1 MEMRKIK
8 AKVLLV
14 LLALAALVVCSL
26 SGYAGKLEPSA
37 SPGPTMKTLDEV
49 EARTPIHAADL
60 PLTINKS
67 GSYYL
72 VEDITFTTMNTNAI
86 TIEANDVTID
96 LNGFKIQGPASGT
109 TGTGI
114 LKSGIGFVSAT
125 VMNGTVLK
133 FQDGVNLGGSGNRV
147 INVTAKNNPGNGIQ
161 AGDRAFISQCSAFDN
176 GPAGIKAGDDG
187 VIKYCIS
194 HGNNY
199 YMFPIWFGNG
209 IEVDKGC
216 TIIGCTASYNRI
228 NGIQA
233 NENAVIVDCTLNGN
247 EGNGIF
253 AHYSKISN
261 CTITDNTLKGI
272 YTNFGCLIVGN
283 VLEGNNMG
291 VLLGNNGN
299 VVRNNHFVGNV
310 TYGLNVVSAD
320 NYSAQ
325 NTFYDN
331 STNILGTHKQG
342 SGDMANILIP

>member
-8 AKVLLV
+8 AKVV
-14 LLALAALVVCSL
+14 VGVLALVALVVCSL

-60 PLTINKS
+60 PFTINKS

-72 VEDITFTTMNTNAI
+72 AEDITFTTMNTNAI

-96 LNGFKIQGPASGT
+96 LNGFKIKGPASGT
-109 TGTGI
+109 TGIGI
-114 LKSGIGFVSAT
+114 SQSATGFVSAT

-133 FQDGVNLGGSGNRV
+133 FQDGINLGGPGNRI
-147 INVTAKNNPGNGIQ
+147 INVIAKNNPGNGIQ
-161 AGDRAFISQCSAFDN
+161 SGDRALISQCSAFNN
-176 GPAGIKAGDDG
+176 GPAGIKAGGDS
-187 VIKYCIS
+187 VIKNCIS
-194 HGNNY
+194 HGNY
-199 YMFPIWFGNG
+199 YYWSFLWFGNG

-216 TIIGCTASYNRI
+216 TIMGCSASYNRI

-233 NENAVIVDCTLNGN
+233 NENAVIVDCTLNSN
-247 EGNGIF
+247 EGNGIYTN
-253 AHYSKISN
+253 YSKISN
-261 CTITDNTLKGI
+261 CTITDNTMRGI

-283 VLEGNNMG
+283 VLKGNNIG
-291 VLLGNNGN
+291 VLLANHGN

-310 TYGLNVVSAD
+310 THGLNVVNTD

-325 NTFYDN
+325 NTFYNN
-331 STNILGTHKQG
+331 STNISGTHKQG